1 MSAPKVTCQAVADY
15 LCSRARAATL
25 EAKQP
30 HRQSGL
36 NQYYHIWKARMKK
49 ELVSCITAKLH
60 V

>member
-36 NQYYHIWKARMKK
+36 NQYYHIWKVRMKK
-49 ELVSCITAKLH
+49 ELVSCITAS
-60 V
+60 